1 MMDLI
6 YIDTNIYLNLFQG
19 ESGRW
24 HNFADLAVHLFNRV
38 KNGEYTLV
46 ISDWV
51 IQEFSKKRDAREIQK
66 VIDDIPQ
73 SQIIHVKTTSQD
85 KQKAREIS
93 SVNYPDALH
102 VVLAMKSNAIYLV
115 TRDADYQE
123 FSNLIEIRFPEEL

>member
-1 MMDLI
+1 MERI
-6 YIDTNIYLNLFQG
+6 YVDTNIYLNLFQG

-24 HNFADLAVHLFNRV
+24 HNFADLAAHLFNKV
-38 KNGEYTLV
+38 KKGEYTLI

-51 IQEFSKKRDAREIQK
+51 IQEFSKKQDMQEIQK
-66 VIDDIPQ
+66 LIDDIPQ
-73 SQIIHVKTTSQD
+73 KHIIQVKTTFQD

-93 SVNYPDALH
+93 TVNYPDALH

-115 TRDADYQE
+115 TRDSDYQE